1 MHFALCPSA
10 IAAKHTFKMTTT
22 RVTTLPAEI
31 LSLIFGELYNAS
43 EWADLRA
50 LRLTCHRFNGLIEPI
65 LFSDVHV
72 NLCGSKLFKAS
83 SQLEAFS
90 LRRTRVAQFVKTLD
104 ILSLEQQFYD
114 VGLQVLW
121 ASLKASRH
129 IGSAIRSL
137 DNVER
142 VSLHIC
148 QYNPKNSS
156 RVVLDALTNLPNL
169 TTLTLSG
176 DNATNWHDINFHS
189 FRNIVDFTIEAL
201 AGEHLE
207 HHLHD
212 FMINNPRL
220 RRLCVIFQPPYL
232 RVGWKLD
239 VAYIFDKEK
248 GPFSLEHLEL
258 HGRWRISD
266 PSCIGQLASLTSV
279 CLSEDDDEGSSLI
292 MLLSHLVSPLK
303 KLVFPLPAARRR
315 KQGKSDHIL
324 TSHLFSYSGL
334 EELTVSAMGVA
345 SQTVLFREALPHHVD
360 TLTKVVLEYAFWE
373 LSPSDHDFLTV
384 SKFHNLRHLEVTL
397 LSIILTV
404 NEVVVPT
411 AVAWLDIA
419 TRLYM
424 LRDFHVRITDMPAT
438 LLPHTD
444 EPTMSI
450 EKIIRHY
457 SNFDQSRSSHLRVHV
472 HAWERMSITYH
483 IVGAR
488 FMPLYTSRHTAK
500 SHELPCETDG
510 RRELFRI
517 WAAGMPST
525 FIRYWFE
532 AYPAGLLLFIL
543 CLAFALVTALAANWI
558 GSLGASRVFERPCQ
572 AVGIPLEELLQSV
585 EDNIIIIMSALSEEF
600 TYQHRSS

>member
-1 MHFALCPSA
+1 MYFALCPSA
-10 IAAKHTFKMTTT
+10 IAAKHTFKMTT

-31 LSLIFGELYNAS
+31 LSLIFEELYNAG

-50 LRLTCHRFNGLIEPI
+50 LRLTCQRFNGLIEPI

-90 LRRTRVAQFVKTLD
+90 LRRTRVTQFVKSLD
-104 ILSLEQQFYD
+104 IMSLEQQFHNM
-114 VGLQVLW
+114 GLQVLW
-121 ASLKASRH
+121 ASLKASKH

-137 DNVER
+137 DNVDR
-142 VSLHIC
+142 VSFHIC

-239 VAYIFDKEK
+239 MAYIFDKEK

-266 PSCIGQLASLTSV
+266 PSCVGQLASLTSV
-279 CLSEDDDEGSSLI
+279 CLSEDDDGGSSLI

-303 KLVFPLPAARRR
+303 KLVFPLPAARR
-315 KQGKSDHIL
+315 KQGQSDHIL

-334 EELTVSAMGVA
+334 EELTVNALGVS
-345 SQTVLFREALPHHVD
+345 SQTVLFREALPRHVD

-373 LSPSDHDFLTV
+373 ISPSDHDFLTV
-384 SKFHNLRHLEVTL
+384 SQFHNLQHLEVTL
-397 LSIILTV
+397 LSIILTA

-411 AVAWLDIA
+411 AV
-419 TRLYM
+419 
-424 LRDFHVRITDMPAT
+424 
-438 LLPHTD
+438 
-444 EPTMSI
+444 
-450 EKIIRHY
+450 
-457 SNFDQSRSSHLRVHV
+457 SSV
-472 HAWERMSITYH
+472 
-483 IVGAR
+483 
-488 FMPLYTSRHTAK
+488 F
-500 SHELPCETDG
+500 
-510 RRELFRI
+510 
-517 WAAGMPST
+517 
-525 FIRYWFE
+525 
-532 AYPAGLLLFIL
+532 
-543 CLAFALVTALAANWI
+543 CLAV
-558 GSLGASRVFERPCQ
+558 
-572 AVGIPLEELLQSV
+572 
-585 EDNIIIIMSALSEEF
+585 
-600 TYQHRSS
+600 RS

>member
-1 MHFALCPSA
+1 
-10 IAAKHTFKMTTT
+10 MTTT
-22 RVTTLPAEI
+22 RVATLPAEI
-31 LSLIFGELYNAS
+31 LSLIFGELYNAGQ
-43 EWADLRA
+43 WAELRA
-50 LRLTCHRFNGLIEPI
+50 LRLTCQRFNELIASI

-72 NLCGSKLFKAS
+72 NLCGSELFKAS
-83 SQLEAFS
+83 AQLEAFS
-90 LRRTRVAQFVKTLD
+90 LGQTRVNRFVKSLN
-104 ILSLEQQFYD
+104 ILSLEQQFD
-114 VGLQVLW
+114 NMGLQVLW
-121 ASLKASRH
+121 ASMKASRH

-137 DNVER
+137 GNVER
-142 VSLHIC
+142 VSFHIC

-156 RVVLDALTNLPNL
+156 RVVLDALTHLPNL
-169 TTLTLSG
+169 TTLALSG
-176 DNATNWHDINFHS
+176 DNATNWHVINFHS
-189 FRNIVDFTIEAL
+189 FRSIVDFTMEAL

-207 HHLHD
+207 HHLHE

-220 RRLCVIFQPPYL
+220 RRLCVIFQPLYL
-232 RVGWKLD
+232 RAGWRLD

-266 PSCIGQLASLTSV
+266 PSCVAQLASLTSI
-279 CLSEDDDEGSSLI
+279 CLSEDDDGGNSLT

-303 KLVFPLPAARRR
+303 KLMLPLPAARRR
-315 KQGKSDHIL
+315 RQGKSDQIL
-324 TSHLFSYSGL
+324 TSHLFSYFGL

-345 SQTVLFREALPHHVD
+345 SQSVLFREALPRHVD

-373 LSPSDHDFLTV
+373 ISLSDHDFLTV
-384 SKFHNLRHLEVTL
+384 SQFHNLQHLEVTL
-397 LSIILTV
+397 LSIILIT

-424 LRDFHVRITDMPAT
+424 LRDFHVHVTDMPAT

-450 EKIIRHY
+450 TKIIQQY
-457 SNFDQSRSSHLRVHV
+457 SNFDQSYSSHLRVHG
-472 HAWERMSITYH
+472 HAWEQTSITYH

-488 FMPLYTSRHTAK
+488 FVPLYTFRHTVK

-517 WAAGMPST
+517 WAAGMPTT
-525 FIRYWFE
+525 FIRYWVE
-532 AYPAGLLLFIL
+532 AYPAGLSLFIL
-543 CLAFALVTALAANWI
+543 CLTFALATALAAHWI
-558 GSLGASRVFERPCQ
+558 GSFGASSVFERPCQ

-585 EDNIIIIMSALSEEF
+585 EDNIIILMSALSEEF
-600 TYQHRSS
+600 THQHRPS